1 MTHPDLTLLRT
12 PPKAPTTLRW
22 TGTALDLLD
31 QTRLPQEVTYR
42 RCEDGEAVREAI
54 VTLQVRGAP
63 AIGLAAAWGLAL
75 AMEGKDDL
83 EPSAWRSALETAADR
98 LRSARPTAVN
108 LAWALAQQ
116 LKAIDGA
123 GLSGAPGRA
132 MLMETAARLQAEDE
146 RVCATLGAYGASVI
160 PDGARILTH
169 CNAGALAVAAWG
181 TATAPMYHMQAEG
194 RPFKV
199 FADETRPVLQG
210 ARLTAFELAQAGI
223 DVTLITD
230 SMAAHLMSRGEIDL
244 VIVGTDRVTA
254 NGDVVNKIGTLS
266 VAIAAKHF
274 SIPFWVACPLSTYDP
289 ATAEG
294 SAVPI
299 EERAPEEVTHLGGQ
313 RIAAQAPVRN
323 PAFDVTPAALVTG
336 GIITE
341 AGIARPPVGAAL
353 AELTA
358 S

>member
-1 MTHPDLTLLRT
+1 MTHPDLTLLRAT
-12 PPKAPTTLRW
+12 PKAPTTLRW
-22 TGTALDLLD
+22 TGSALDLLD
-31 QTRLPQEVTYR
+31 QTRLPQEITYR

-75 AMEGKDDL
+75 AMGGKDDL
-83 EPSAWRSALETAADR
+83 EPGAWRSALEAAAAR

-116 LKAIDGA
+116 LRVIDGA
-123 GLSGAPGRA
+123 GLSGAPGRT
-132 MLMETAARLQAEDE
+132 LLTETAARLQAEDE

-181 TATAPMYHMQAEG
+181 TATSPMYHMQAEG

-210 ARLTAFELAQAGI
+210 ARLTAFELTQAGI

-266 VAIAAKHF
+266 VAIAAKYF
-274 SIPFWVACPLSTYDP
+274 SIPFWVACPLSTYDQV
-289 ATAEG
+289 TAQG
-294 SAVPI
+294 SDVPI
-299 EERAPEEVTHLGGQ
+299 EERTPEEVTHLGGQ
-313 RIAAQAPVRN
+313 RIAAQAPARN
-323 PAFDVTPAALVTG
+323 PAFDVTPASLVTG